1 MKKYTFTVL
10 TVSALCCASLATPE
24 SAVAQDRMS
33 YAELFQPWPSG
44 AGPVGPEPS
53 VGHVVNVE
61 GQEFIESITEV
72 EIGKSPYP
80 GIHIELEPQ
89 RPTYP
94 DTRFQITASGGKIYP
109 ERFGIPFSVRINY
122 KDGSF
127 EYYTDEFDV
136 WPLKALVADRPAEPV
151 ITETPYRTTVTT
163 TVSAQPVT
171 TTVSAQPV
179 TTTVSAQPVT
189 TTVSAQPVTTTVS
202 AQPVTTTVSAQP
214 VTTTVSAQP
223 VTTTVSAQPVTTT
236 VSAQPV
242 TTTVSAQPVTTTR
255 TQVEEAGSSTGRIV
269 GVLLGVL
276 AALGIGAGSMF
287 FAFENGLL

>member
-1 MKKYTFTVL
+1 MQACASKNAEPLTTSRHPICKSARQDRHSFSRKKLKKYTFTVL

-179 TTTVSAQPVT
+179 TTT
-189 TTVSAQPVTTTVS
+189 
-202 AQPVTTTVSAQP
+202 
-214 VTTTVSAQP
+214 
-223 VTTTVSAQPVTTT
+223 
-236 VSAQPV
+236 
-242 TTTVSAQPVTTTR
+242 R

>member
-1 MKKYTFTVL
+1 M
-10 TVSALCCASLATPE
+10 
-24 SAVAQDRMS
+24 
-33 YAELFQPWPSG
+33 
-44 AGPVGPEPS
+44 
-53 VGHVVNVE
+53 NVE

-179 TTTVSAQPVT
+179 TTT
-189 TTVSAQPVTTTVS
+189 
-202 AQPVTTTVSAQP
+202 
-214 VTTTVSAQP
+214 
-223 VTTTVSAQPVTTT
+223 
-236 VSAQPV
+236 
-242 TTTVSAQPVTTTR
+242 R

-276 AALGIGAGSMF
+276 AALGIAAGSMF